1 MLAITRSSVDQV
13 MTEISISQSRVD
25 RVACMR
31 CCDIGNV
38 SVDVQ
43 SRGFIKFLCRRSVL
57 FFSPAFLVYL
67 VKESKKRRR
76 KQPGKLIDG

>member
-1 MLAITRSSVDQV
+1 
-13 MTEISISQSRVD
+13 
-25 RVACMR
+25 MR